1 MWRSPKLIND
11 DSELEQRTKDFFE
24 TEPETG
30 DVGVQVDNLKKVFK
44 SLSGST
50 VKAVDG
56 VSFKAYKGQITALL
70 GHNGAGKSTT
80 MNVLTGKVIFIR
92 NSKILKTEGDTQRP
106 SQSKITHLHQG
117 INPNMIQNLQVVPSN
132 RPIWFLFFE

>member
-1 MWRSPKLIND
+1 M
-11 DSELEQRTKDFFE
+11 EQRTKDFFE
-24 TEPETG
+24 TEPEIG

-80 MNVLTGKVIFIR
+80 MNVLTGKVIFIFIQ
-92 NSKILKTEGDTQRP
+92 NSKILKTVGDTQLP
-106 SQSKITHLHQG
+106 FQSKITHLHQG
-117 INPNMIQNLQVVPSN
+117 INPNMIQNLQVIPSN
-132 RPIWFLFFE
+132 RPV

>member
-1 MWRSPKLIND
+1 M
-11 DSELEQRTKDFFE
+11 EQRTKDFFE

-80 MNVLTGKVIFIR
+80 MNVLTGKVIFIFIQ
-92 NSKILKTEGDTQRP
+92 NSKILKTVGDTQLP
-106 SQSKITHLHQG
+106 FQSKITHLHQG

-132 RPIWFLFFE
+132 RPI

>member
-1 MWRSPKLIND
+1 M
-11 DSELEQRTKDFFE
+11 EQRTKDFFE

-80 MNVLTGKVIFIR
+80 MNVLTGKVIFIFIQ
-92 NSKILKTEGDTQRP
+92 NSKILKTVGDTQLP
-106 SQSKITHLHQG
+106 FQSKITHLHQG
-117 INPNMIQNLQVVPSN
+117 INPNMIQNLQVIPSN
-132 RPIWFLFFE
+132 RPV

>member
-1 MWRSPKLIND
+1 M
-11 DSELEQRTKDFFE
+11 EQRTKDFFE
-24 TEPETG
+24 TEPEIG

-92 NSKILKTEGDTQRP
+92 NSKILKTEGDKQLP
-106 SQSKITHLHQG
+106 FQSKITHLHQG
-117 INPNMIQNLQVVPSN
+117 INPNMIQNLRVVPSN
-132 RPIWFLFFE
+132 RPI

>member
-1 MWRSPKLIND
+1 M
-11 DSELEQRTKDFFE
+11 EQRTKDFFE

-92 NSKILKTEGDTQRP
+92 NSKILKTVGGVGDTQLP
-106 SQSKITHLHQG
+106 FQSKITHLHQG
-117 INPNMIQNLQVVPSN
+117 INPNMIQNLQVIPSN
-132 RPIWFLFFE
+132 RPV

>member
-1 MWRSPKLIND
+1 MLRSPKLIND

-30 DVGVQVDNLKKVFK
+30 NVGVQVDNLKKVFK

-80 MNVLTGKVIFIR
+80 MNVLTGKIICIFNEID
-92 NSKILKTEGDTQRP
+92 LKFYQCKRKE
-106 SQSKITHLHQG
+106 LHRLKNQKTFL
-117 INPNMIQNLQVVPSN
+117 NFHQQNQ
-132 RPIWFLFFE
+132 

>member
-1 MWRSPKLIND
+1 M
-11 DSELEQRTKDFFE
+11 EQRNRDFFE
-24 TEPETG
+24 TEPDSG
-30 DVGVQVDNLKKVFK
+30 DVGVEVDNLKKVFK

-80 MNVLTGKVIFIR
+80 MNVLTGKT
-92 NSKILKTEGDTQRP
+92 L
-106 SQSKITHLHQG
+106 
-117 INPNMIQNLQVVPSN
+117 
-132 RPIWFLFFE
+132 FL